1 VQARHVHGGLGR
13 EEAVLL
19 GAIAGVIHGSWRT
32 AGGIFCGYRFS
43 VQEAGAGAGLDD
55 GLTGRAGGR
64 S

>member
-1 VQARHVHGGLGR
+1 L
-13 EEAVLL
+13 VLL
-19 GAIAGVIHGSWRT
+19 LVLFMALGGRLEAYSAATGSAR
-32 AGGIFCGYRFS
+32 